1 MSDAAPAVTVGGGR
15 PGPNGLTRPTASDP
29 RWWRGPHSRP
39 VLVVVVCAALLSVL
53 VVSGAPSHKQTFP
66 MGPSAIGPHVEAGT
80 TTSIASTT
88 TTVGPTEVGLPPP
101 PDASPVAL
109 GGGTLAPV
117 IYKIPTS
124 QPVVFLTIDDGFVRD
139 PQVVDYLRS
148 MHLPVTVFL
157 LTAAGRQ
164 APGYFRSLQAA
175 GATIQDHTLTHPR
188 LTNLPLAAQKKELCG
203 AASDDARTYGTRPT
217 LMRPPYGL
225 ENRITQV
232 AAAACGLKAVVEW
245 TAVAANGQLTVIG
258 GRLQPGYI
266 IILHFTPSL
275 LGDLR
280 MAVAA
285 IQAAGLSVG
294 RLESYVT

>member
-1 MSDAAPAVTVGGGR
+1 MVEGASVPPRPRGRRRRCRACLSARGFSVPGAEAHRSGRSVRPRRAPAV
-15 PGPNGLTRPTASDP
+15 A
-29 RWWRGPHSRP
+29 
-39 VLVVVVCAALLSVL
+39 
-53 VVSGAPSHKQTFP
+53 
-66 MGPSAIGPHVEAGT
+66 T
-80 TTSIASTT
+80 TTSLGATT
-88 TTVGPTEVGLPPP
+88 ATDGPTEIGLPPP

-109 GGGTLAPV
+109 GAGPLAPV
-117 IYKIPTS
+117 IYKVPIS
-124 QPVVFLTIDDGFVRD
+124 QPVVFLTIDDGFTRD
-139 PQVVDYLRS
+139 PLVVDYLRT

-164 APGYFRSLQAA
+164 APDYFRSLQAA
-175 GATIQDHTLTHPR
+175 GATIQDHTMTHPR
-188 LTNLPLAAQKKELCG
+188 LPRLPFAAQKKELCES
-203 AASDDARTYGTRPT
+203 ASDDARTYGARPT

-225 ENRITQV
+225 ENHVTQA

-245 TAVAANGQLTVIG
+245 TAVAASGRLTVIG

-285 IQAAGLSVG
+285 IEAAGLTVG
-294 RLESYVT
+294 RLESYLS